1 VAKNLEQHAARYIEL
16 REKRSALKKLYEQHD
31 EVFKGEQK
39 EIENHFLKYL
49 NEQGVDSARTPAGT
63 VYRQVEMIPSA
74 DGEEGWTSIYDFIK
88 ENDAF
93 EMLERRI
100 KKTFVAEYQ
109 EEHDGELP
117 PGVKVY
123 REYVARVRRK

>member
-1 VAKNLEQHAARYIEL
+1 MAKNLEQHAARYIEL

-74 DGEEGWTSIYDFIK
+74 EDWDEVYKFIR
-88 ENDAF
+88 ENEAF